1 MVFGGFPRGME
12 AFWGHGT
19 DIGPRRRKTRGK
31 YMAAVLA
38 VALWLMIISILDIRT
53 RKIPIWLLIAGGVC
67 VTPALAAQWSRGV
80 GGCVDILKGML
91 PGVLLLGMGLGTKK
105 VGYGDGV
112 VMLFLGMA
120 LGGGK
125 SWMLLGI
132 SLFLTAGVS
141 LVLLALSM
149 AGGKTTI
156 PYLPFLTAAWIL
168 TIIG

>member
-1 MVFGGFPRGME
+1 
-12 AFWGHGT
+12 
-19 DIGPRRRKTRGK
+19 
-31 YMAAVLA
+31 MAAVLA
-38 VALWLMIISILDIRT
+38 VALGLMIISILDIRT

-141 LVLLALSM
+141 LVLLALRK

-168 TIIG
+168 TVIG